1 MNWNWKIFLPV
12 IIALF
17 LNFGCGTAEAV
28 GGYLSGYEEVEPKP
42 TAVSWWSTLAYL
54 LSLVAVF
61 AVVVVM
67 AYFTAKFIGGRF
79 NARMSTGGG
88 RVLENLPLGPN
99 RSVCI
104 VEMAGRVFLL
114 GVGENVTLLSEIT
127 DGDTIENLREKNRA
141 ANDIFY
147 QDFGSVSE
155 LIQKIPPIFKKK

>member
-1 MNWNWKIFLPV
+1 MNPNWKIFLPV

-79 NARMSTGGG
+79 NAYVDR
-88 RVLENLPLGPN
+88 R
-99 RSVCI
+99 RQSVRKFT
-104 VEMAGRVFLL
+104 AGTESLCL
-114 GVGENVTLLSEIT
+114 HS
-127 DGDTIENLREKNRA
+127 
-141 ANDIFY
+141 
-147 QDFGSVSE
+147 
-155 LIQKIPPIFKKK
+155 